1 MLSKTSN
8 KRSTLFSAF
17 IGWINHVIYTLKY
30 SARSAMSSHVQN
42 QTSKWHNPIW
52 WWLGKR
58 CVTSL
63 PYFNLLHLCHPCL
76 REASTFT
83 VRGDK
88 RIGRKYNKVV
98 YREYTSAEFTE
109 RKTRTAPESHLGV
122 LGPILHAE
130 VGDTIEVTFKNLAS
144 GKFSMH
150 PHGLFYRYARGAMR
164 TLKQLQQVL
173 CAIQVL
179 CLLLPTKRDHT
190 QPKSQKMPHKS
201 AQSPR

>member
-1 MLSKTSN
+1 MSKTKQANDTTQFGDGQVNVALPVYHILIYFISVI
-8 KRSTLFSAF
+8 LF
-17 IGWINHVIYTLKY
+17 
-30 SARSAMSSHVQN
+30 
-42 QTSKWHNPIW
+42 
-52 WWLGKR
+52 
-58 CVTSL
+58 
-63 PYFNLLHLCHPCL
+63 L

-109 RKTRTAPESHLGV
+109 KKTRTAAERHLGV

-150 PHGLFYRYARGAMR
+150 PHGLFYRYAWGPMR
-164 TLKQLQQVL
+164 TSAL
-173 CAIQVL
+173 CYPGPVFAVA
-179 CLLLPTKRDHT
+179 H
-190 QPKSQKMPHKS
+190 
-201 AQSPR
+201 